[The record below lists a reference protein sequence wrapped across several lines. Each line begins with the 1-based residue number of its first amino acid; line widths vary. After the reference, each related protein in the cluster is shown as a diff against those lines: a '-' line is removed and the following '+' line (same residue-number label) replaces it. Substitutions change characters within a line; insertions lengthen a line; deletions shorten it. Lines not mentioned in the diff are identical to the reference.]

1 MKMLFEK
8 SSQVLGGYI
17 RITSREPTF
26 ETDED
31 QERGKAEWERS
42 RTQSKHL
49 VLPSGTRQHASSITT
64 CLKTWLGKLENE
76 RFREQ
81 AVPNVMRSLRNDS
94 YPAVVLPFNH
104 SR

>member
-31 QERGKAEWERS
+31 QERGKARMGEI
-42 RTQSKHL
+42 
-49 VLPSGTRQHASSITT
+49 A
-64 CLKTWLGKLENE
+64 
-76 RFREQ
+76 
-81 AVPNVMRSLRNDS
+81 DS
-94 YPAVVLPFNH
+94 E
-104 SR
+104 